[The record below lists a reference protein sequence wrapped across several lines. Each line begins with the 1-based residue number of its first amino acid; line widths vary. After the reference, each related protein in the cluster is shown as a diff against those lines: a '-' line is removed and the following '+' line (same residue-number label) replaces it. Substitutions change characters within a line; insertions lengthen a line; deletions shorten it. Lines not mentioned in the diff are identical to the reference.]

1 TGTTIPTPSVISAP
15 PSNTVITAPSSP
27 SVNGVPKETQNESSA
42 TKQSEKKSN
51 WTEHKAPD
59 GRTYFYNHVSKQ
71 SSWEKPDELKSESE
85 LLLSQ
90 CPWKEYKSETGR
102 TYYHNIQTKESRWTI
117 PKELED
123 LKSKFMQNVLYYLY
137 I

>member
-1 TGTTIPTPSVISAP
+1 MILQPELGTTAKP
-15 PSNTVITAPSSP
+15 P
-27 SVNGVPKETQNESSA
+27 
-42 TKQSEKKSN
+42 EKKSN

-59 GRTYFYNHVSKQ
+59 GRTYFYNHVTKQ
-71 SSWEKPDELKSESE
+71 SSWEKPDELKTQSE

-123 LKSKFMQNVLYYLY
+123 LKNMVSSKDEDSVKFVNLIGL
-137 I
+137 